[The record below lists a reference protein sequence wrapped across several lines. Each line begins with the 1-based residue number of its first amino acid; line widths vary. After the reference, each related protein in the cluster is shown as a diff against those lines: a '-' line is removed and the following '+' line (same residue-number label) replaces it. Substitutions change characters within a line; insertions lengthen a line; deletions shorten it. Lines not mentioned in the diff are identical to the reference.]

1 MPEPEPHL
9 QVGAPRVSH
18 KANPFS
24 KEAQPGGELE
34 PRPEPTHTWFRATAV
49 AAFTISCHGQAEQT
63 PIEQEW
69 SVGLECNLLWGW
81 LPWHG
86 TTEAQLVGAC
96 CCHCVDRPWPL
107 KLRLRQRRSG
117 SKLHIAAARLLP
129 AVRALGERREP
140 VGNTCWTYAFHTFS
154 ALGLVQLGA

>member
-86 TTEAQLVGAC
+86 TTEAQLVGGLLL
-96 CCHCVDRPWPL
+96 PL
-107 KLRLRQRRSG
+107 
-117 SKLHIAAARLLP
+117 AAKIEALAAKKRFKAASPLPGYCRLLES
-129 AVRALGERREP
+129 LGERREP
-140 VGNTCWTYAFHTFS
+140 VGNTCWSYTFHTFS